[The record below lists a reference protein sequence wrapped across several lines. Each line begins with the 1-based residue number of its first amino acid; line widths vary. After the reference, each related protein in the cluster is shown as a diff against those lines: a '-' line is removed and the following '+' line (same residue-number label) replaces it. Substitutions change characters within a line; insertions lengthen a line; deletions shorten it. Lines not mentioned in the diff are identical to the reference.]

1 MHDAFEIYNMVL
13 VSSLYCIAGIFILPF
28 LRLYTAGVQDI
39 NYIDPILPYLF
50 IVVYLLNN
58 GRESSNMVIKF
69 AGHFKQTQ
77 WRSVLEAIINITVSL
92 IGVHFCGIYGVLIG
106 TITALLYRT
115 NDMIIYANKKIL
127 HRSPW
132 KTYRRWLVNLAL
144 FIAVTVL
151 SKPLF
156 AHIALDTYPRII
168 LWAAITSVVVI
179 PLFFVV
185 ASMFDR
191 ETYRYAKTLV
201 TPYLK
206 QARDKLKGRSR
217 THD

>member
-1 MHDAFEIYNMVL
+1 MA
-13 VSSLYCIAGIFILPF
+13 
-28 LRLYTAGVQDI
+28 
-39 NYIDPILPYLF
+39 
-50 IVVYLLNN
+50 
-58 GRESSNMVIKF
+58 
-69 AGHFKQTQ
+69 
-77 WRSVLEAIINITVSL
+77 INIIVSL
-92 IGVHFCGIYGVLIG
+92 IGVLVWGIYGVLIG
-106 TITALLYRT
+106 TIAALLFRA
-115 NDMIIYANKKIL
+115 NAMIIYANKKIL

-191 ETYRYAKTLV
+191 ETYRYTKTLV
-201 TPYLK
+201 VPYLK

-217 THD
+217 TQD

>member
-1 MHDAFEIYNMVL
+1 MESV
-13 VSSLYCIAGIFILPF
+13 
-28 LRLYTAGVQDI
+28 I
-39 NYIDPILPYLF
+39 N
-50 IVVYLLNN
+50 IVV
-58 GRESSNMVIKF
+58 
-69 AGHFKQTQ
+69 
-77 WRSVLEAIINITVSL
+77 SL
-92 IGVHFCGIYGVLIG
+92 ACVFRFGIYGVLLG
-106 TITALLYRT
+106 TIAALLYRT

-156 AHIALDTYPRII
+156 ARIALDTYPRII

-201 TPYLK
+201 VPYLK
-206 QARDKLKGRSR
+206 QARGKLKRRSQ

>member
-1 MHDAFEIYNMVL
+1 MA
-13 VSSLYCIAGIFILPF
+13 
-28 LRLYTAGVQDI
+28 
-39 NYIDPILPYLF
+39 
-50 IVVYLLNN
+50 
-58 GRESSNMVIKF
+58 
-69 AGHFKQTQ
+69 
-77 WRSVLEAIINITVSL
+77 INIIVSL
-92 IGVHFCGIYGVLIG
+92 IGVLAWGIYGVLIG
-106 TITALLYRT
+106 TIAALLFRA
-115 NDMIIYANKKIL
+115 NAMIIYANKKVL

>member
-1 MHDAFEIYNMVL
+1 MA
-13 VSSLYCIAGIFILPF
+13 
-28 LRLYTAGVQDI
+28 
-39 NYIDPILPYLF
+39 
-50 IVVYLLNN
+50 
-58 GRESSNMVIKF
+58 
-69 AGHFKQTQ
+69 
-77 WRSVLEAIINITVSL
+77 INIIVSL
-92 IGVHFCGIYGVLIG
+92 IGVLAWGIYGVLIG
-106 TITALLYRT
+106 TIAALLFRA
-115 NDMIIYANKKIL
+115 NAMIIYANKKVL
-127 HRSPW
+127 HRRPW

>member
-1 MHDAFEIYNMVL
+1 
-13 VSSLYCIAGIFILPF
+13 
-28 LRLYTAGVQDI
+28 
-39 NYIDPILPYLF
+39 
-50 IVVYLLNN
+50 
-58 GRESSNMVIKF
+58 
-69 AGHFKQTQ
+69 
-77 WRSVLEAIINITVSL
+77 
-92 IGVHFCGIYGVLIG
+92 
-106 TITALLYRT
+106 
-115 NDMIIYANKKIL
+115 MIIYANKKVL

>member
-1 MHDAFEIYNMVL
+1 
-13 VSSLYCIAGIFILPF
+13 
-28 LRLYTAGVQDI
+28 
-39 NYIDPILPYLF
+39 
-50 IVVYLLNN
+50 
-58 GRESSNMVIKF
+58 MVIKF

-156 AHIALDTYPRII
+156 ARIALDTYPRII
-168 LWAAITSVVVI
+168 LWAALTCIVVI
-179 PLFFVV
+179 PLFFTV
-185 ASMFDR
+185 ASIFDR
-191 ETYRYAKTLV
+191 EAYRYVKELV
-201 TPYLK
+201 TPHLK
-206 QARDKLKGRSR
+206 RVWNKLRGHAQ
-217 THD
+217 TEE